1 MRTIG
6 LLLAGMLFIA
16 LIAACTSDDGDNDNG
31 SVDAT
36 PTSESTD
43 ATPTSESMED
53 ATAMPEAFSLPDTTV
68 SASLT
73 TTYKVPDPQG
83 SGPSDDELP
92 VASGA
97 VVARWYQSGG
107 KYVVHYQGLS
117 LAESGPLCP
126 GNSIS
131 TDSGFLHISNAP
143 TEAGACTGATT
154 LVPPPTGV
162 KLCGELVL
170 YLTDIPADLAGELFG
185 TIEIYLADGTI
196 IGLTSM
202 ATADAAAAPEID
214 LNSCSDAT
222 D

>member
-6 LLLAGMLFIA
+6 LLLAGILFIG
-16 LIAACTSDDGDNDNG
+16 LIVACNDDDEDEDNG
-31 SVDAT
+31 
-36 PTSESTD
+36 STD
-43 ATPTSESMED
+43 ATPTAELTDE
-53 ATAMPEAFSLPDTTV
+53 ATATPEDEGFSLPDTTV

-83 SGPSDDELP
+83 SGPSADELP
-92 VASGA
+92 VAAGS
-97 VVARWYQSGG
+97 VEARWYQSGG
-107 KYVVHYQGLS
+107 KYVVHYAGLS
-117 LAESGPLCP
+117 LDESGPLCP

-143 TEAGACTGATT
+143 TEAGACTGADT

-170 YLTDIPADLAGELFG
+170 YLTDIPVDLAGELFG

-196 IGLTSM
+196 IGLTST

-214 LNSCSDAT
+214 LSSCSDAT
-222 D
+222 A